1 MGWTTTVCVGWTTT
15 VVTTVVGL
23 GAVVPVGGIFVGVL
37 VGVLVGVFV
46 GVFVGVLVGVF
57 VGVFVGVGDPVG
69 VGDAS
74 VQACVATAGTPGPQ
88 LFTAVTSHL
97 YVTFLSIPN
106 STLVTPN

>member
-37 VGVLVGVFV
+37 VGVL
-46 GVFVGVLVGVF
+46 